1 MLTLAAKLIL
11 PVVVNEPEPK
21 LKAAPLR
28 VMSAPPL
35 SKAKLL
41 LLLENAAI
49 LIAPSLLVL
58 LVSIVMLAPFVVAP
72 TNVTELPELLSVVCC
87 RLG

>member
-1 MLTLAAKLIL
+1 MLTLAAKLIS
-11 PVVVNEPEPK
+11 PVVVNEPEPR
-21 LKAAPLR
+21 LKAAPLKLI
-28 VMSAPPL
+28 SAVPL

-58 LVSIVMLAPFVVAP
+58 LAVSYTHLTLP
-72 TNVTELPELLSVVCC
+72 TILLV
-87 RLG
+87 